1 MARNKKFHGFT
12 LSPETV
18 EEFRKYAVSIGSN
31 ASYEVE
37 RLMRKEIDRRKI
49 ISVKLDDKEKEK
61 IVSDFLSEMWVKY
74 LDHKEKD

>member
-12 LSPETV
+12 LSPEVV

-49 ISVKLDDKEKEK
+49 RSNPEFFGWTEEIGRAHV
-61 IVSDFLSEMWVKY
+61 
-74 LDHKEKD
+74 